1 MAIDFFLSTACT
13 VFLSHVIFYYSIKT
27 HVLAIIIILCHYYSS
42 LVFKIVKAHLQDV
55 LLSTIKE
62 KYDRMI

>member
-1 MAIDFFLSTACT
+1 M